1 MLQTQDKEAVQL
13 INRLRM
19 YINLILSLIVMCMLY
34 INHEWLLQ
42 WLKKIIQNQ

>member
-13 INRLRM
+13 INKQRM
-19 YINLILSLIVMCMLY
+19 YINVIISLIVICMLY

-42 WLKKIIQNQ
+42 WLKKNYIK